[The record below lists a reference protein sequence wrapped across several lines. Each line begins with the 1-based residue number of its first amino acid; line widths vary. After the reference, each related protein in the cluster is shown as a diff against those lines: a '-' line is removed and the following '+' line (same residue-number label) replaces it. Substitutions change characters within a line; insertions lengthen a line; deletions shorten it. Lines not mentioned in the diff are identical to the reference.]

1 MKNGVKKLSALYFKI
16 TSKHGGDFYCLNCL
30 HSFSTKNKLK
40 EHENVCTNHDYCY
53 IKMPK
58 EEYQNIT
65 YQNIIY
71 QNIATYSTSKYNQA
85 EKSIKVPFFICA
97 DMESLLEKIDTGHNI
112 PEKSSTTKI
121 NKHTASSYS
130 LFTHYSFDV
139 TKNKHDYYRDKD
151 CMNNFWKDLN
161 RRIAS
166 WGRGGERG
174 RTTPLPDFKKLNLP

>member
-16 TSKHGGDFYCLNCL
+16 TSKHDGDFHCLNCL

-65 YQNIIY
+65 YQNI
-71 QNIATYSTSKYNQA
+71 ARYSISKYNQA

-97 DMESLLEKIDTGHNI
+97 DMESLLEKIDTGHNN

-130 LFTHYSFDV
+130 LFTHCSFDV

-151 CMNNFWKDLN
+151 CMKNFWKDLN
-161 RRIAS
+161 RRSTS
-166 WGRGGERG
+166 WGRGGEG
-174 RTTPLPDFKKLNLP
+174 EDSPLPDFKKLNLP